1 MRAAEHHRVDGRK
14 VIAVKIPVQG
24 AHHQVMVA
32 KPSAFDDF
40 HQIGARLGR
49 NHVVRLETVHQ
60 CGELVL
66 AQRQRRSRDD
76 DVLRHVPCGRGPVSR
91 GGVAPIAGDLQRGLH
106 ADDRNV
112 VMVAQRVHRRGRGGV
127 AGDDHRLDPLTHEPL
142 HDVEAQPTHLLRGLR
157 AVWRVRGIPEI
168 QDPLVRHVLHDLS
181 HHRNTAQAGIE
192 YADRCRRSHVPSPF
206 QRLAAKPS
214 CREAVSSNAPIL
226 SHTVIRRMRLR
237 PQRTMSSHG
246 RKRSS
251 RAATHRLY
259 SNASDGQPIRGL
271 GVLWQS

>member
-1 MRAAEHHRVDGRK
+1 
-14 VIAVKIPVQG
+14 
-24 AHHQVMVA
+24 MVA

-66 AQRQRRSRDD
+66 AQRQRRGRDD
-76 DVLRHVPCGRGPVSR
+76 DVLRHVPCRRGPVSR

-127 AGDDHRLDPLTHEPL
+127 AGDDHSLDPLTHEPL

-168 QDPLVRHVLHDLS
+168 QDLLVSHVLHDLS

-192 YADRCRRSHVPSPF
+192 YADRCRRSHIPSPF

-251 RAATHRLY
+251 RAATHRLC
-259 SNASDGQPIRGL
+259 SHASDGQPIRGL